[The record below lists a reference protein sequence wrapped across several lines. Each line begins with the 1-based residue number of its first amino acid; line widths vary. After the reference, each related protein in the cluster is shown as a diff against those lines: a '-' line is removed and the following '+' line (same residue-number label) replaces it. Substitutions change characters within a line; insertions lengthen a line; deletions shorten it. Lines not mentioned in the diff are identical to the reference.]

1 MISSE
6 FDTCDLH
13 TFFFGNYVL
22 HNMEVKQTS
31 SDNRGR
37 FKVVSACLLMQN

>member
-6 FDTCDLH
+6 FDTYLLS
-13 TFFFGNYVL
+13 FFGNYVL

-31 SDNRGR
+31 DW
-37 FKVVSACLLMQN
+37 